1 VKAIDSGNLCPP
13 VSANR
18 SGGEAA
24 GLHFRGAGDSLVC
37 VMNRRKFL
45 CSTVATAALSVFPEV
60 LRANSVASAS
70 AHLTIQSNQPGQPI
84 PKDFLGLSYETAQLS
99 HPEYFSTKNDSLAGF
114 LRPLGQGVLR
124 IGGNSSEYA
133 FWTPHPVEN
142 AAPPPSA
149 PIGPDKGHK
158 PPQNTQTTPES
169 IRNLRQFLDAVDWH
183 AMYGLN
189 FGKGTPQ
196 QAADEAAFVSETLG
210 DRLISFQIG
219 NEDDLFPHNGI
230 RPPGYSYEDFAKEW
244 KTFYDAVKVRVPQAK
259 FAGPDTAGT
268 SDWLVQFAQQF
279 GKDIIELSTHYYALG
294 PVSDPSMTIQRLLN
308 SANPRWESGVP
319 KIRQAMAESHL
330 PYRLTETNSCYGG
343 GKPGVSNTFA
353 SSLWALDLMFKVLNV
368 GGCGINF
375 HGGGYGWYAPIVG
388 TIENG
393 FVARPE
399 YYALLV
405 MAQLLGGHMVESQ
418 LDAGDAGPLFVAYA
432 VQDAQGRLRAVVINK
447 DASKNVRLKLQAN
460 ASGER
465 ITLERLIAPSLD
477 DEQDTTFAGSPVGA
491 EGSLRPSRV
500 EHIAVTNGT
509 AECDI
514 PAGSAALLCWE

>member
-1 VKAIDSGNLCPP
+1 MC
-13 VSANR
+13 ANWLGQHR
-18 SGGEAA
+18 TQELA
-24 GLHFRGAGDSLVC
+24 GLHFPGEGGSLVC

-45 CSTVATAALSVFPEV
+45 RSTVATAAVSAFPKI
-60 LRANSVASAS
+60 LQANSIANAS

-84 PKDFLGLSYETAQLS
+84 AKDFLGLSYEMAQLS
-99 HPEYFSTKNDSLAGF
+99 DPEYFSAKNDGLAGF

-124 IGGNSSEYA
+124 LGGNSSEYA
-133 FWTPHPVEN
+133 FWTPHPAEN
-142 AAPPPSA
+142 AAAPSSA

-158 PPQNTQTTPES
+158 PPANTQTTPKS
-169 IRNLRQFLDAVDWH
+169 IHNLRQFLDRVDWR

-189 FGKGTPQ
+189 SGKGTAQ
-196 QAADEAAFVSETLG
+196 QAAEEAAFVSETLG

-219 NEDDLFPHNGI
+219 NEDDLFPHNGL

-244 KTFYDAVKVRVPQAK
+244 KTFYDAVKARVPQAK

-268 SDWLVQFAQQF
+268 SDWLVQFAHQF
-279 GKDIIELSTHYYALG
+279 GKDVVELSTHYYALG
-294 PVSDPSMTIQRLLN
+294 PASDPAMNIQRLL
-308 SANPRWESGVP
+308 SPDNPRWVSGVS
-319 KIRQAMAESHL
+319 KIRQAMAQSHL

-353 SSLWALDLMFKVLNV
+353 SSLWALDLMFNVLAV

-388 TIENG
+388 TVDNG

-405 MAQLLGGHMVESQ
+405 MAQLLGGRMVASQ

-432 VQDAQGRLRAVVINK
+432 AQDAEGRLRAMAINK
-447 DASKNVRLKLQAN
+447 DSEKNVRLKLQTDA
-460 ASGER
+460 AGER
-465 ITLERLIAPSLD
+465 VSLERLIAPSLD
-477 DEQDTTFAGSPVGA
+477 DEQDTTLAGAAVGA
-491 EGSLRPSRV
+491 EGSLRPGRV
-500 EHIAVTNGT
+500 EHLTVTNGL
-509 AECDI
+509 AQCDI
-514 PAGSAALLCWE
+514 PAGSAALLSWE

>member
-1 VKAIDSGNLCPP
+1 
-13 VSANR
+13 
-18 SGGEAA
+18 
-24 GLHFRGAGDSLVC
+24 
-37 VMNRRKFL
+37 MNRRKFL
-45 CSTVATAALSVFPEV
+45 CSTVATAAVSAFPKI
-60 LRANSVASAS
+60 LQADSIASAS
-70 AHLTIQSNQPGQPI
+70 ARLNIQANQPGQPI
-84 PKDFLGLSYETAQLS
+84 PENFLGLSYETAQLS
-99 HPEYFSTKNDSLAGF
+99 DPDYFSMKNDALAGF
-114 LRPLGQGVLR
+114 LRPLGRGVLR

-133 FWTPHPVEN
+133 FWTPNPTGKAGVG
-142 AAPPPSA
+142 SSV
-149 PIGPDKGHK
+149 PIGPDKGHH
-158 PPQNTQTTPES
+158 PPANTQTTPES
-169 IRNLRQFLDAVDWH
+169 IRNLLQFLDRVDWR

-196 QAADEAAFVSETLG
+196 QAAEEAAFVSETLG
-210 DRLISFQIG
+210 DRLISFQVG
-219 NEDDLFPHNGI
+219 NEDDLFPHNGL
-230 RPPGYSYEDFAKEW
+230 RPPGYSYQDFAKEW
-244 KTFYDAVKVRVPQAK
+244 KTFYDAVKVRLPQAK

-294 PVSDPSMTIQRLLN
+294 PVSDPSMTIARLL
-308 SANPRWESGVP
+308 SPDNPRWVSGVP

-353 SSLWALDLMFKVLNV
+353 SSLWALDLMFQLLAI
-368 GGCGINF
+368 GGSGINF

-405 MAQLLGGHMVESQ
+405 MARLLGGRMVASQ

-432 VQDAQGRLRAVVINK
+432 AQDAQGKLCAVAINK
-447 DASKNVRLKLQAN
+447 DGEKNVRLKLQVN
-460 ASGER
+460 ASSER
-465 ITLERLIAPSLD
+465 ISLQRLIAPNLE

-491 EGSLRPSRV
+491 EGSTRPSRV
-500 EHIAVTNGT
+500 EHVAVSNGA

-514 PAGSAALLCWE
+514 PAGSAALLTWE

>member
-1 VKAIDSGNLCPP
+1 MFCHTISQTKFDDKVGS
-13 VSANR
+13 
-18 SGGEAA
+18 
-24 GLHFRGAGDSLVC
+24 LHFCGLGGSLVS

-45 CSTVATAALSVFPEV
+45 CSTVATAAVSAFPKILQADAV
-60 LRANSVASAS
+60 PSAS
-70 AHLTIQSNQPGQPI
+70 ARLTIQANQPGQAI
-84 PKDFLGLSYETAQLS
+84 PGNFLGLSYETAQLS
-99 HPEYFSTKNDSLAGF
+99 DPEYFSLKNDALAGF
-114 LRPLGQGVLR
+114 LRPLGRGVLR

-133 FWTPHPVEN
+133 FWTPKPTKGES
-142 AAPPPSA
+142 AGSSA
-149 PIGPDKGHK
+149 PIGPDKGHH
-158 PPQNTQTTPES
+158 PPANTQTTPES
-169 IRNLRQFLDAVDWH
+169 IRNLRQFLDMVDWR

-196 QAADEAAFVSETLG
+196 QAAEEAAFVFDTLG
-210 DRLISFQIG
+210 ERLISFQVG
-219 NEDDLFPHNGI
+219 NEDDLFPHNGL
-230 RPPGYSYEDFAKEW
+230 RPPGYSYQDFAKEW
-244 KTFYDAVKVRVPQAK
+244 KTFYDAVKARVPQAK

-294 PVSDPSMTIQRLLN
+294 PVSDPSMTIQRLLSSDN
-308 SANPRWESGVP
+308 ARWVSGVP

-353 SSLWALDLMFKVLNV
+353 SSLWALDLMFQLLAI
-368 GGCGINF
+368 GGSGINF

-388 TIENG
+388 TIDNG

-405 MAQLLGGHMVESQ
+405 MAQLLGGRMVASQ
-418 LDAGDAGPLFVAYA
+418 LDAGNAGPLFVAYA
-432 VQDAQGRLRAVVINK
+432 AQDAQGRLRVVAINK
-447 DASKNVRLKLQAN
+447 DGEKNVRLRLQADSS
-460 ASGER
+460 AAHVS
-465 ITLERLIAPSLD
+465 LERLIAPSLD

-491 EGSLRPSRV
+491 EGSMRPTRV
-500 EHIAVTNGT
+500 EHVAVNHGT

-514 PAGSAALLCWE
+514 PAGSAALLIWE